1 MPPEYT
7 LAANKTPRLGVDNT
21 MYPSNIKQR
30 IQNNEVL
37 LSTAF
42 FGREPHVASAIY
54 QTGPDWVWIDQE
66 HSIWGT
72 ESVGMMCVMA
82 RQAGVAAVIRVP
94 WNTPGDIKK
103 AYDSG
108 AVGVMVPQVDNPEE
122 LRDAVRYA
130 KYPPIGERGIAP
142 WFAAPLGITVPEVI
156 EHANSETIL
165 IIQMESVEA
174 YEKLDEILAVEHY
187 DVLLVGP
194 ADLSASLGVPGQIHH
209 SKVENVMLDV
219 AKRAKAK
226 GKMLACTFADPED
239 ARRWIREG
247 YRMMNVSSTLALG
260 TIQTQKIF
268 EEFREEFK

>member
-1 MPPEYT
+1 
-7 LAANKTPRLGVDNT
+7 
-21 MYPSNIKQR
+21 
-30 IQNNEVL
+30 
-37 LSTAF
+37 
-42 FGREPHVASAIY
+42 
-54 QTGPDWVWIDQE
+54 
-66 HSIWGT
+66 
-72 ESVGMMCVMA
+72 
-82 RQAGVAAVIRVP
+82 
-94 WNTPGDIKK
+94 
-103 AYDSG
+103 
-108 AVGVMVPQVDNPEE
+108 
-122 LRDAVRYA
+122 
-130 KYPPIGERGIAP
+130 
-142 WFAAPLGITVPEVI
+142 
-156 EHANSETIL
+156 
-165 IIQMESVEA
+165 MESVEA